1 MENYIVSA
9 RKYRPSTFESVVG
22 QRALTTTLKNAIA
35 TQKLAHAYLFCGP
48 RGVGKTTC
56 ARIFAKT
63 INCMTPTADG
73 EACNQ
78 CESCVAFNEQRSYNI
93 HELDAASNNSVDDIR
108 QLVEQVRI
116 PPQIGKYKVYIIDE
130 VHMLSASAFNA
141 FLKTLEEPPRHAIF
155 ILATTEKHKIL
166 PTILSRCQIYDFN
179 RISVEDTVNHLS
191 YVASKEGITAEP
203 EALNV
208 IAMKADGG
216 MRDAL
221 SIFDQVV
228 SFTGGN
234 ITYKSVIDNLNVLDY
249 EYYFRLTDCFLE
261 NKVSDALLLFND
273 ILNKGFDGSH
283 FITGLSSHF
292 RDLLVGKDPVTLP
305 LLEVGASIRQRYQE
319 QAQKCPLP
327 FLYRA
332 MKLCNECD
340 LNYRISKNKRLLV
353 ELTLIQVAQL
363 TTEGDDVSGGRGPK
377 KTIKPVFTQPAA
389 AQQPQVASATQVQ
402 QASLHSSPSSV
413 TTQAANGT
421 TAQHPQASAAV
432 QPGASVSSGA
442 ASSAPSQG
450 AGVAQTARE
459 ERKIPVM
466 KMSSLGVS
474 IKNPQ
479 RDQVSQN
486 ATTTYVPKVQQ
497 PEEDFMF
504 NDWDLNYYW
513 QEYAGQLPKEQDALA
528 KRMQMLRPVLLNN
541 STTFEVVVDNEFAAK
556 DFTALVPE
564 LQSYLCG
571 RLKNSKVMMTVRVS
585 EATETIRPVGR
596 VEKFQMMAQKNQA
609 LMQLKD
615 EFGLELY

>member
-363 TTEGDDVSGGRGPK
+363 TTEGDDVSGGRGPTK
-377 KTIKPVFTQPAA
+377 IIKPIFTQPAA

-402 QASLHSSPSSV
+402 QASLHTSPSSV
-413 TTQAANGT
+413 TTQAVNGT
-421 TAQHPQASAAV
+421 TVRHPQASAAA
-432 QPGASVSSGA
+432 QPGASASSGA

-450 AGVAQTARE
+450 AGVASTVKE

-479 RDQVSQN
+479 RDPTTQN
-486 ATTTYVPKVQQ
+486 TVTTMF
-497 PEEDFMF
+497 PEYSNRKKILF
-504 NDWDLNYYW
+504 
-513 QEYAGQLPKEQDALA
+513 
-528 KRMQMLRPVLLNN
+528 
-541 STTFEVVVDNEFAAK
+541 S
-556 DFTALVPE
+556 
-564 LQSYLCG
+564 
-571 RLKNSKVMMTVRVS
+571 MTG
-585 EATETIRPVGR
+585 I
-596 VEKFQMMAQKNQA
+596 
-609 LMQLKD
+609 
-615 EFGLELY
+615 

>member
-179 RISVEDTVNHLS
+179 RISVEDTVNHLA

-261 NKVSDALLLFND
+261 NRVSDALLLFND

-363 TTEGDDVSGGRGPK
+363 TTEGDDVSGGRGPT
-377 KTIKPVFTQPAA
+377 KTIKPIFTQPAA

-402 QASLHSSPSSV
+402 QAPVHSSPSSV

-421 TAQHPQASAAV
+421 TAQHPQVSAAA
-432 QPGASVSSGA
+432 QPGASASSGS

-450 AGVAQTARE
+450 AGAAPTVKE

-479 RDQVSQN
+479 RDQVTRN
-486 ATTTYVPKVQQ
+486 TTTTHIPRVQQ
-497 PEEDFMF
+497 PEEDFIF
-504 NDWDLNYYW
+504 NERDLNYYW
-513 QEYAGQLPKEQDALA
+513 QEYAGQLPKEQDALT

-556 DFTALVPE
+556 DFTALIPE
-564 LQSYLCG
+564 LQDYLRG
-571 RLKNSKVMMTVRVS
+571 RLKNSKVVMTVRVS

>member
-191 YVASKEGITAEP
+191 YVASKEGISAEP

-249 EYYFRLTDCFLE
+249 EYYFRLTDCFLA

-273 ILNKGFDGSH
+273 VLNKGFDGSH

-327 FLYRA
+327 FLYKA

-363 TTEGDDVSGGRGPK
+363 TTEGDDVSGGRSPK
-377 KTIKPVFTQPAA
+377 QTIKPVFSQPAA
-389 AQQPQVASATQVQ
+389 AQPSQVASASSVQ
-402 QASLHSSPSSV
+402 QAPVHSSPASV
-413 TTQAANGT
+413 TANVTPNRQPQMAT
-421 TAQHPQASAAV
+421 TARPVSPSATNTT
-432 QPGASVSSGA
+432 
-442 ASSAPSQG
+442 SSAPLPG
-450 AGVAQTARE
+450 AGIPSVAKE
-459 ERKIPVM
+459 ERKVPVM

-504 NDWDLNYYW
+504 NDRDLNYYW

-528 KRMQMLRPVLLNN
+528 KRMQMLRPALLNN

-556 DFTALVPE
+556 DFTALIPE
-564 LQSYLCG
+564 LQSYLRG
-571 RLKNSKVMMTVRVS
+571 RLKNSKVVMTVRVS

>member
-191 YVASKEGITAEP
+191 YVASKEGISAEP

-249 EYYFRLTDCFLE
+249 EYYFRLTDCFLA

-273 ILNKGFDGSH
+273 VLNKGFDGSH

-327 FLYRA
+327 FLYKA

-363 TTEGDDVSGGRGPK
+363 TTEGDDVSGGRSPK
-377 KTIKPVFTQPAA
+377 QTIKPVFSQPAA
-389 AQQPQVASATQVQ
+389 AQPSQVASASSVQ
-402 QASLHSSPSSV
+402 QAPVHSSPASV
-413 TTQAANGT
+413 TANVTPNRQPQMAT
-421 TAQHPQASAAV
+421 TARPVSPSATNTT
-432 QPGASVSSGA
+432 
-442 ASSAPSQG
+442 SSAPLPG
-450 AGVAQTARE
+450 AGIPSVAKE
-459 ERKIPVM
+459 ERKVPVM

-479 RDQVSQN
+479 RDQAAQN
-486 ATTTYVPKVQQ
+486 ATVAHVPRVQQ
-497 PEEDFMF
+497 PEQDTNF
-504 NDWDLNYYW
+504 NERDLNYYW
-513 QEYAGQLPKEQDALA
+513 QEYAGQLPKEQVAIA
-528 KRMQMLRPVLLNN
+528 KRMQVLRPVLLNN
-541 STTFEVVVDNEFAAK
+541 STTFEIVVDNEIAAK
-556 DFTALVPE
+556 DFTALIPE
-564 LQSYLCG
+564 LQDYLRG
-571 RLKNSKVMMTVRVS
+571 RLKNSKVVMTVRVS
-585 EATETIRPVGR
+585 APTETVRAVGR
-596 VEKFQMMAQKNQA
+596 VEKFQMMSQKNQA
-609 LMQLKD
+609 LMQLKE

>member
-63 INCMTPTADG
+63 INCMTPTEDG
-73 EACNQ
+73 EACNA

-179 RISVEDTVNHLS
+179 RISVEDTVQHLA
-191 YVASKEGITAEP
+191 YVASKENITAEP

-208 IAMKADGG
+208 IALKADGG

-228 SFTGGN
+228 SFTGGH
-234 ITYKSVIDNLNVLDY
+234 ITYKSVIENLNVLDY

-273 ILNKGFDGSH
+273 VLNKGFDGSH

-292 RDLLVGKDPVTLP
+292 RDLLVSKDAATLA

-332 MKLCNECD
+332 MKLCNDCD
-340 LNYRISKNKRLLV
+340 MNYRASKNKRLLV
-353 ELTLIQVAQL
+353 ELALIQVAQL
-363 TTEGDDVSGGRGPK
+363 TTEGDDVGDGRRPK
-377 KTIKPVFTQPAA
+377 QAIKPIFTQSVA
-389 AQQPQVASATQVQ
+389 AQQSQTVPATSQTQPVSAVVTPVQ
-402 QASLHSSPSSV
+402 QQQQQLQQPASVQSVPVAGTSPVIPSS
-413 TTQAANGT
+413 ADI
-421 TAQHPQASAAV
+421 PASGLKV
-432 QPGASVSSGA
+432 PVK
-442 ASSAPSQG
+442 
-450 AGVAQTARE
+450 E
-459 ERKIPVM
+459 EKKIPVM
-466 KMSSLGVS
+466 NKAGLGVS
-474 IKNPQ
+474 IKHPQ
-479 RDQVSQN
+479 KEAVSQRT
-486 ATTTYVPKVQQ
+486 ATPQASSQVQSQ
-497 PEEDFMF
+497 PEEDYIF
-504 NDWDLNYYW
+504 NEKDLNYYW
-513 QEYAGQLPKEQDALA
+513 QEYAGQLPIEHKALA
-528 KRMQMLRPVLLNN
+528 MRMQNIRLTLLNDDI
-541 STTFEVVVDNEFAAK
+541 TFEVVVDNEIVAK
-556 DFTALVPE
+556 DFTSMIPNV
-564 LQSYLCG
+564 QNYLRS
-571 RLKNSKVMMTVRVS
+571 RLKNRKVKMTVRVS
-585 EATETIRPVGR
+585 APAENVRAFSR
-596 VEKFQMMAQKNQA
+596 VEKFQMMAKKNEA
-609 LMQLKD
+609 LLQLKD